1 MPGEIGKRIER
12 GSFIGREKW
21 QRGEGTA
28 FFLNKLW
35 TVIYSLRHMSFD
47 QIKNLKLLR

>member
-28 FFLNKLW
+28 FFFKQALDS
-35 TVIYSLRHMSFD
+35 Y
-47 QIKNLKLLR
+47 LLFKAHVL